1 MTLAGSESARLI
13 QEARRHHQAGQLD
26 KAESLLKRVTK
37 SSPTDPQGWLLL
49 SSVQLTRYDTA
60 GARRTLQRAIR
71 THPREAPLHHNLAMA
86 LRRESRFEEAHK
98 ALDKALSLRPNDPVS
113 IGLKADILAT
123 QGRFEEAHALLAP
136 ALEGEVGNIA
146 LAASCARVLRNLKR
160 RLDAIELLERTL
172 ASGGHPEV
180 AVRGVLAQL
189 AQLYDAEGE
198 ADKAFEAARKA
209 NEMRGAGG
217 FEPEAFER
225 AVDEMLDAW
234 TREKM
239 ESLPRARTASEIPVF
254 IVGMPRS
261 GTSLVEQILA
271 SHPRVHGAGEL
282 AEVNTA
288 VLSLGGEVRSG
299 VLLACSTRKLT
310 PQSVDRAGRDLA
322 RSLRKLGPAAD
333 RVTDKMPTDF
343 LHLGPI
349 SLLCPGARVIHCERN
364 AGDTALSCYL
374 HQFGGNIN
382 FAQDLGHLGAFYR
395 QYRRIMR
402 HWREVLDTPILDV
415 PYEEL
420 TADQEALSRRLVEHV
435 GLEWDEAC
443 LRFHETE
450 RVTMTASNEQV
461 RQPMYRTSVGK
472 HERYAEHLAPF
483 WEALE
488 DEAS

>member
-1 MTLAGSESARLI
+1 
-13 QEARRHHQAGQLD
+13 
-26 KAESLLKRVTK
+26 
-37 SSPTDPQGWLLL
+37 
-49 SSVQLTRYDTA
+49 
-60 GARRTLQRAIR
+60 
-71 THPREAPLHHNLAMA
+71 
-86 LRRESRFEEAHK
+86 
-98 ALDKALSLRPNDPVS
+98 
-113 IGLKADILAT
+113 
-123 QGRFEEAHALLAP
+123 
-136 ALEGEVGNIA
+136 
-146 LAASCARVLRNLKR
+146 
-160 RLDAIELLERTL
+160 
-172 ASGGHPEV
+172 
-180 AVRGVLAQL
+180 
-189 AQLYDAEGE
+189 
-198 ADKAFEAARKA
+198 
-209 NEMRGAGG
+209 
-217 FEPEAFER
+217 
-225 AVDEMLDAW
+225 MLDAW

-443 LRFHETE
+443 LRFHENP

-461 RQPMYRTSVGK
+461 RRPIFTSSVK
-472 HERYAEHLAPF
+472 RWKRYEQHLGPLI
-483 WEALE
+483 EALGPLA
-488 DEAS
+488 DEG